1 MAQNI
6 TPESLISILA
16 AALAQKPTKPL
27 VLALDG
33 RCGSGKTTLAA
44 QLAERFPQSI
54 TVHTDDFYLPPSRR
68 VTGWEKIPCAN
79 MDIQRLR
86 DEVIAPARAGQA
98 FSYQAYSC
106 REGAYLPPAQ
116 RVRGWEKTPCANMD
130 LIRLRDEALRPAYEG
145 QPVLYRAYSCRAGAY
160 QPVQEFAA
168 QPLVILEGSYSHHP
182 LLAGYETLQVF
193 VTCSREEQTR
203 RLQAREGER
212 YANFAAR
219 WIPLEEGY
227 CANYSIEENAEMM
240 VVTD

>member
-33 RCGSGKTTLAA
+33 RCGSGKTTLADRLTR
-44 QLAERFPQSI
+44 QFPGSI
-54 TVHTDDFYLPPSRR
+54 VLHTDDF
-68 VTGWEKIPCAN
+68 
-79 MDIQRLR
+79 
-86 DEVIAPARAGQA
+86 
-98 FSYQAYSC
+98 
-106 REGAYLPPAQ
+106 YLPPAQ

-130 LIRLRDEALRPAYEG
+130 FIRLRDEALRPAYEG

-160 QPVQEFAA
+160 QPAQELAA

-182 LLAGYETLQVF
+182 LLAGYETLRVF
-193 VTCSREEQTR
+193 IICSREAQTR

-227 CANYSIEENAEMM
+227 IAQYRIEETTDLAVDTTEDDACAGMM
-240 VVTD
+240 CR